1 MDNLQL
7 LTVSEL
13 KEKLRDQGKKVS
25 GTKKELILRL
35 KEGEKEKFLNFDD
48 DSKPVV
54 DIDSVST
61 PQKRIIC
68 THCSQILNLPEGY
81 EGYVKCPQC
90 GHRFKKS
97 LRVNF
102 EMNPFTKQ
110 LLIAS
115 GLAFL
120 IAIISFWNMGEICLF
135 GCGMND
141 GGFGFLI
148 SGIVSTAI
156 GSILILYAFF
166 SSYKRY

>member
-1 MDNLQL
+1 M
-7 LTVSEL
+7 

-48 DSKPVV
+48 DSKPVD
-54 DIDSVST
+54 DIDSVSA

-97 LRVNF
+97 LRVTF

-110 LLIAS
+110 LLIVS

-120 IAIISFWNMGEICLF
+120 IAMISFWNIRDVCLVGWSASDEWF
-135 GCGMND
+135 G
-141 GGFGFLI
+141 LI
-148 SGIVSTAI
+148 LSSIVSTAL
-156 GSILILYAFF
+156 GCILILYAFI